1 MTSKKNEQPRID
13 VQEYIRGPWLCAEI
27 SADGRQGGY
36 AIINDECSLRRGEC
50 IAVVASRAR
59 NNAAKAA
66 LIEAAPELLDAL
78 DEILRCDEAA
88 TQAAI
93 ESLKREEGDW
103 TPEQDALDEAILNA
117 GKLVSS
123 LKAEIGRA
131 ADVKQ
136 DGGRKEGN
144 D

>member
-27 SADGRQGGY
+27 SADGRQAGY

-50 IAVVASRAR
+50 IAVVASCAR

-78 DEILRCDEAA
+78 DEIVRCGAAA

-93 ESLKREEGDW
+93 EGLKSEEGDW
-103 TPEQDALDEAILNA
+103 PPERYALKEAILNA

-123 LKAEIGRA
+123 LKAEIRRE
-131 ADVKQ
+131 ADVEQ
-136 DGGRKEGN
+136 DGERNEGN

>member
-1 MTSKKNEQPRID
+1 MTSKRNEQQRID
-13 VQEYIRGPWLCAEI
+13 MQEYICSPWLRAKTWD
-27 SADGRQGGY
+27 DGRHAGY
-36 AIINDECSLRRGEC
+36 VIFNDECSLHMGES
-50 IAVVASRAR
+50 IAVVTSLAR
-59 NNAAKAA
+59 NNAAKAV
-66 LIEAAPELLDAL
+66 LIAAAPKLLDAL

-123 LKAEIGRA
+123 LKAEIRRA

-136 DGGRKEGN
+136 DVERKEEN

>member
-1 MTSKKNEQPRID
+1 MTSKKNELQRID

-27 SADGRQGGY
+27 SFNGRRAGY
-36 AIINDECSLRRGEC
+36 TIINDECSLRRGEC

-66 LIEAAPELLDAL
+66 LIEAAPKLLDAL

-123 LKAEIGRA
+123 LKAEILREG
-131 ADVKQ
+131 DVKQ
-136 DGGRKEGN
+136 DLERNEGN

>member
-1 MTSKKNEQPRID
+1 MTSKNNELQQID
-13 VQEYIRGPWLCAEI
+13 AQEYIRGPWLCVEI
-27 SADGRQGGY
+27 SADGQQAGY
-36 AIINDECSLRRGEC
+36 AIINNECSLRVGEC
-50 IAVVASRAR
+50 FAVVASLAR
-59 NNAAKAA
+59 NNAAKAV
-66 LIEAAPELLDAL
+66 LIGAAPKLLDAL

-123 LKAEIGRA
+123 LKAEIRRA
-131 ADVKQ
+131 A
-136 DGGRKEGN
+136 GC
-144 D
+144 

>member
-1 MTSKKNEQPRID
+1 MTSKKNELQRID
-13 VQEYIRGPWLCAEI
+13 VQEYIRGPWIRAEI
-27 SADGRQGGY
+27 SADGRQAGY
-36 AIINDECSLRRGEC
+36 AIVNHECSLRRGEC

-59 NNAAKAA
+59 NNAAKAT

-78 DEILRCDEAA
+78 EEILRCDEAA

-123 LKAEIGRA
+123 LKAEIMREAGR
-131 ADVKQ
+131 
-136 DGGRKEGN
+136 
-144 D
+144 